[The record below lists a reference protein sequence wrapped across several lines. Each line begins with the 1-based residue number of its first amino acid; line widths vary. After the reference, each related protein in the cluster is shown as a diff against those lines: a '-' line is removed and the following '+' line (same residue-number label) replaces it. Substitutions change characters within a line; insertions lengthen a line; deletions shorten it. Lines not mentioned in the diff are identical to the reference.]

1 VTAPN
6 PTDRRV
12 LFGLGLDATTDR
24 ADALLH
30 RAEQADRGGLDVVT
44 VADHPWSARELDAYA
59 AVGMILGRT
68 RAVTAAVNVTN
79 TPNRPAPVLARTLST
94 LSALSGGRVVLGIG
108 AGGSYPAIR
117 ALGLEPL
124 GPAAAVGAMEEAI
137 LVVRALT
144 GGGEPVSFTGAHYRL
159 DEMVPAETPTPP
171 IWTGSVGPRSL
182 AVTGRLADGWI
193 PGHGADWHSARVAGS
208 RPVIDRAA
216 VAAGRDPAEIRTV
229 HNLPGRITADP
240 LPATRDGAG
249 RWLGGSVGQWVEELT
264 SAVLEHRAG
273 GFLLFPVEDGTP
285 ADVVVGRWAEEI
297 APAVREA
304 VGQAADVVG

>member
-1 VTAPN
+1 
-6 PTDRRV
+6 
-12 LFGLGLDATTDR
+12 
-24 ADALLH
+24 
-30 RAEQADRGGLDVVT
+30 
-44 VADHPWSARELDAYA
+44 
-59 AVGMILGRT
+59 
-68 RAVTAAVNVTN
+68 
-79 TPNRPAPVLARTLST
+79 VLARTLGT

-124 GPAAAVGAMEEAI
+124 GPAAAVRAMEEAI

-144 GGGEPVSFTGAHYRL
+144 GGGEPVTFAGEHYRL
-159 DEMVPAETPTPP
+159 DAMVPVATPTPP

-193 PGHGADWHSARVAGS
+193 PGHAADWRSARVAQS
-208 RPVIDRAA
+208 RPLVDAA
-216 VAAGRDPAEIRTV
+216 AAAAGRDPADVRTV

-240 LPATRDGAG
+240 LPATRDADG
-249 RWLGGSVGQWVEELT
+249 RWVGGSVAQWVEELT

-273 GFLLFPVEDGTP
+273 GFLLFRVDDGTP

-297 APAVREA
+297 APAVRSA
-304 VGQAADVVG
+304 TDAVVGADDAG